1 MHSMYG
7 FEVLSGPLMISSL
20 VHDVVIHF
28 AHFPIVDS
36 VVRNSMG
43 QNNALPLF
51 GNRQDSL

>member
-51 GNRQDSL
+51 GNRQDSQ